1 MKTVVAILL
10 VSCLIAVTYAAP
22 SKTNVQQDDN
32 DSAKVKELINL
43 LSRAAQ
49 SQQDEDGDSAEAQIF
64 GKLFRGAK
72 KLFSG
77 HRRGIFKGL
86 GRFAGGALNGYMN
99 QGAPPAYGG
108 GGGGYAEEESDDYAF
123 EQDNDNGDDLAAAIE
138 SLPEE
143 ARVQIFGLL
152 KGLFKNFFG

>member
-1 MKTVVAILL
+1 MKTVVAILF

-22 SKTNVQQDDN
+22 SRTNVQQDDN
-32 DSAKVKELINL
+32 DSAKMKELINL

-49 SQQDEDGDSAEAQIF
+49 LQQDEDGDSAEAQIF
-64 GKLFRGAK
+64 GKIFRGAK

-86 GRFAGGALNGYMN
+86 GRFAGGALNGY
-99 QGAPPAYGG
+99 GAAPACGG
-108 GGGGYAEEESDDYAF
+108 GGGGYAKEESEDYAF
-123 EQDNDNGDDLAAAIE
+123 EQDNDNGDDIAAAIE

-143 ARVQIFGLL
+143 ARVQ
-152 KGLFKNFFG
+152 FFGFLKRLFG